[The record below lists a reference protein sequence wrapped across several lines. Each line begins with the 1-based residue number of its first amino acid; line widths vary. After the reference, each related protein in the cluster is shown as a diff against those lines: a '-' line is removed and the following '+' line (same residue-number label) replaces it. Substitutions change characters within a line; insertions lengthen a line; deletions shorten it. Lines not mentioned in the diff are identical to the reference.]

1 MKSNWIAAGVVL
13 ALVGLA
19 GTAPAA
25 PKVKPVRT
33 ASTMYAAQAPQQAAG
48 ALLHAA
54 RTQTEGGSWETI
66 GIGRVLYLGGR
77 RAEGEALFNELL
89 ARTDK
94 TSDVYRIAQ
103 VYMEAKEWPKARPL
117 LERMLAMKE
126 HDAGDVMRVARE
138 YVEHREFARA
148 RPLFERF
155 LAMDDYD
162 EKEAAE
168 IGAYYLLNGDRAT
181 AEAWFDRSVKKDP
194 TNVWATMRMAGAYLG
209 VAPQD

>member
-1 MKSNWIAAGVVL
+1 MKSNWIAAGVAL
-13 ALVGLA
+13 ALVGMA
-19 GTAPAA
+19 GTASAA

-33 ASTMYAAQAPQQAAG
+33 APSMYAAQAPQQAAT
-48 ALLHAA
+48 ALLDAA

-77 RAEGEALFNELL
+77 KAEGEALFNELL
-89 ARTDK
+89 ARTEK
-94 TSDVYRIAQ
+94 TSDVYRIAE
-103 VYMEAKEWPKARPL
+103 VYMEAKEWARARPL
-117 LERMLAMKE
+117 LERMLTMKE

-148 RPLFERF
+148 KPLFERF
-155 LAMDDYD
+155 LAMDDFD

-194 TNVWATMRMAGAYLG
+194 NNVWATMRMAGAYLG